1 MAAEGAFPAWR
12 RVRAF
17 TLGRGP
23 LKRSSDRLQFAARL
37 VLVTVVLVS
46 VPVALTAG
54 TVVHEELQSVAE
66 RQAAERVRVTAVA
79 LEDAQPVPEA
89 RSGGGRLGTAVR
101 WTAPDGNPVEGQV
114 WAPAGTRAGNPVDV
128 WTTADGR
135 PAAVPLTTLQVMRST
150 VVLVTLGWAG
160 SMIGTGSAYA
170 VLCWALDRQRDRRWT
185 REWAAIE
192 PTWSRRVP

>member
-1 MAAEGAFPAWR
+1 MAAEVPSPAWR

-37 VLVTVVLVS
+37 VLVLLVLVS

-54 TVVHEELQSVAE
+54 TVVHEQLQSMAE
-66 RQAAERVRVTAVA
+66 RQAAERIRVTAVA
-79 LEDAQPVPEA
+79 LEDARPVPEA
-89 RSGGGRLGTAVR
+89 RSGGGRPETAVR
-101 WTAPDGNPVEGQV
+101 WAAPDGSPGEGRV
-114 WAPAGTRAGNPVDV
+114 WAPAGTRAGDTVDA

-135 PAAVPLTTLQVMRST
+135 PAATPLTTLQVMRST
-150 VVLVTLGWAG
+150 IVLVGLGWAG
-160 SMIGTGSAYA
+160 SALAVGTAYA